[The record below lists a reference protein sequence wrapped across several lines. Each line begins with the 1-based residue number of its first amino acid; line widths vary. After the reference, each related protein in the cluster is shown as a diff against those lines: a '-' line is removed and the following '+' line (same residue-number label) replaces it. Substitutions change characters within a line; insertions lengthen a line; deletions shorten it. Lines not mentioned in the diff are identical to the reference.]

1 MSSNAFLA
9 EISPDPFLRRVVL
22 ASGALLALAGVPLII
37 VLPVYSVLRVAALLL
52 WLALAVQ
59 ELSRVRSAWFVCHA
73 LRFSAD
79 GTISVLIPGQIWRPA
94 RLLSGGI
101 LLRKLGWIRLS
112 VRLPTGQELVLGEL
126 LRGDSRKSADWRR
139 LHVIWRHIGA

>member
-1 MSSNAFLA
+1 MSSNAYLA
-9 EISPDPFLRRVVL
+9 KISPDPYLRRIVL

-37 VLPVYSVLRVAALLL
+37 VLPVDPVLRAAALLL

-59 ELSRVRSAWFVCHA
+59 ELSRVRAAWYLCHA

-79 GTISVLIPGQIWRPA
+79 GAVAVLMSGQTWQPA
-94 RLLSGGI
+94 HLLSGGI

-112 VRLPTGQELVLGEL
+112 VRLPTGQKLVLGEL

-139 LHVIWRHIGA
+139 LHVIWRHVGA